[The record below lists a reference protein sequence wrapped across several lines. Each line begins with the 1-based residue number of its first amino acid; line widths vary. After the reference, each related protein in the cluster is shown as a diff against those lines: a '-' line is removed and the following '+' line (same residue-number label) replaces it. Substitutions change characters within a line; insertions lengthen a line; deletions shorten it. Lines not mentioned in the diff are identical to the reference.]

1 MNTYKFKVN
10 GKDYEAKILNDEG
23 STLEVELNGKTY
35 NVEMDE
41 SEKAI
46 PVAIRPAVSSPRPA
60 ASSSSTS
67 SSAPAPAGNKAKA
80 IKSPLPGVVLNVKVN
95 PGDQVK
101 KGQIV
106 MVLEAMKMENEIE
119 ATADGTVSQ
128 INKQKGDSVM
138 EGDTLITLS

>member
-10 GKDYEAKILNDEG
+10 GKNYEAKIINDEG

-41 SEKAI
+41 TDKAT
-46 PVAIRPAVSSPRPA
+46 PVAIRPAVSAPRPA
-60 ASSSSTS
+60 AATNTS
-67 SSAPAPAGNKAKA
+67 ANAAPAPAGNKTKT

-95 PGDQVK
+95 PGEQVK

-119 ATADGTVSQ
+119 ATADGTVSV